1 MLASTSTIKGSH
13 KQSHSFFLQF
23 SLIFQTFSFNFTE
36 IVNYGYNSTSFC
48 SFPHGYKSQCLRR
61 RFVRC
66 SVLRFLSFSNNWEV
80 SAKKMERKK
89 NRKKRKPYLF
99 SLILFSFL
107 FFFFWFLFKRHRFTI
122 CSVLPQFWEF
132 EAISQFIFSNFYLV
146 SFFFWLYV

>member
-23 SLIFQTFSFNFTE
+23 SFIFQTFSFNFTE
-36 IVNYGYNSTSFC
+36 IVSYGYNSTSFC

-66 SVLRFLSFSNNWEV
+66 SVLRFLSFS
-80 SAKKMERKK
+80 KKWKEKK
-89 NRKKRKPYLF
+89 IRKKRKPYLF

-107 FFFFWFLFKRHRFTI
+107 FFFL
-122 CSVLPQFWEF
+122 
-132 EAISQFIFSNFYLV
+132 LV
-146 SFFFWLYV
+146 FV